1 MRTVIYNIGTLAGIL
16 PEDVRKLEG
25 SQMNHVECI
34 DDAFLVIEDGVITG
48 FGKMT
53 ESVSG
58 SSGIQNRAT
67 PLAAGTSDRLANSP
81 VDFCREPTR
90 DKVGGG
96 VVLESHNAADVEC
109 IDAKGGFVMP
119 AFCDSHTHI
128 VYAGCRDGEFR
139 DKIAGLSYE
148 EIAARGGG
156 ILNSADLLHET
167 SEDELYEQSM
177 VRVREIMEMGTGAV
191 EIKSGY
197 GLSVE
202 DEMKMLRVAKR
213 VAENTPLTVKT
224 TLLGAHAVPAR
235 YKDNRSGYVD
245 EIVNE
250 MIPAVAA
257 EGLAEFVDIFCEEGF
272 FSVED
277 AERIFEQGIK
287 YGLRPTVHA
296 NQMSFS
302 GGVQVGVKYDAI
314 SVDHLEFTGEQEYDV
329 LASSNT
335 IATLLPGATFFLN
348 MDYPNARAMI
358 SKGVKV
364 AIASNYNPGSC
375 PSGDMKYMMA
385 LALLK
390 MKMTPEEAIN
400 AVTINGAFAMGL
412 GEQFG
417 SITVGKRAN
426 LFITKEIPSY
436 EFLPYSFT
444 SSLID
449 TIILNGEIYG

>member
-1 MRTVIYNIGTLAGIL
+1 MRIFIKNIKKLINVRENTPSALSGEQLGVL
-16 PEDVRKLEG
+16 P
-25 SQMNHVECI
+25 C
-34 DDAFLVIEDGVITG
+34 IEDAYLITDG
-48 FGKMT
+48 DSIIDFGEMSEIEK
-53 ESVSG
+53 G
-58 SSGIQNRAT
+58 Q
-67 PLAAGTSDRLANSP
+67 LAAIEQS
-81 VDFCREPTR
+81 V
-90 DKVGGG
+90 DKV
-96 VVLESHNAADVEC
+96 
-109 IDAKGGFVMP
+109 IDATGRMVFP
-119 AFCDSHTHI
+119 SYCDSHTHL
-128 VYAGCRDGEFR
+128 VYAGSREMEFS
-139 DKIAGLSYE
+139 DKLRGLSYQ
-148 EIAARGGG
+148 EIARRGGG
-156 ILNSADLLHET
+156 ILNSVALLHDT
-167 SEDELYEQSM
+167 TEDSLLEQTL
-177 VRVREIMEMGTGAV
+177 VRAKEIISMGTGAV

-358 SKGVKV
+358 SKGVKI

-412 GEQFG
+412 GEHFG

>member
-1 MRTVIYNIGTLAGIL
+1 MRIFIKNIKKLINVRENTPSALSGEQLGIL
-16 PEDVRKLEG
+16 P
-25 SQMNHVECI
+25 C
-34 DDAFLVIEDGVITG
+34 IEDAYLITDG
-48 FGKMT
+48 DSIIDFGEMSEIEK
-53 ESVSG
+53 G
-58 SSGIQNRAT
+58 Q
-67 PLAAGTSDRLANSP
+67 LAAIEQS
-81 VDFCREPTR
+81 V
-90 DKVGGG
+90 DKV
-96 VVLESHNAADVEC
+96 
-109 IDAKGGFVMP
+109 IDATGRMVFP
-119 AFCDSHTHI
+119 SYCDSHTHL
-128 VYAGCRDGEFR
+128 VYAGSREMEFS
-139 DKIAGLSYE
+139 DKLRGLSYQ
-148 EIAARGGG
+148 EIARRGGG
-156 ILNSADLLHET
+156 ILNSVALLHNT
-167 SEDELYEQSM
+167 SEDSLLEQTL
-177 VRVREIMEMGTGAV
+177 VRAKEIISMGTGAV

-250 MIPAVAA
+250 MIPAVVA

-358 SKGVKV
+358 SKGVKI

>member
-1 MRTVIYNIGTLAGIL
+1 MRIFIKNIKKLINVRENTPSALSGEQLGVL
-16 PEDVRKLEG
+16 P
-25 SQMNHVECI
+25 C
-34 DDAFLVIEDGVITG
+34 IEDAYLITDG
-48 FGKMT
+48 DSIIDFGEMSEIEK
-53 ESVSG
+53 G
-58 SSGIQNRAT
+58 Q
-67 PLAAGTSDRLANSP
+67 LAAIEQS
-81 VDFCREPTR
+81 V
-90 DKVGGG
+90 DKV
-96 VVLESHNAADVEC
+96 
-109 IDAKGGFVMP
+109 IDATGRMVFP
-119 AFCDSHTHI
+119 SYCDSHTHL
-128 VYAGCRDGEFR
+128 VYAGSREMEFS
-139 DKIAGLSYE
+139 DKLRGLSYQ
-148 EIAARGGG
+148 EIARRGGG
-156 ILNSADLLHET
+156 ILNSVALLHNT
-167 SEDELYEQSM
+167 SEDSLLEQTL
-177 VRVREIMEMGTGAV
+177 VRAKEIISMGTGAV

-358 SKGVKV
+358 SKGVKI

-390 MKMTPEEAIN
+390 MRMTPEEAIN

-412 GEQFG
+412 GEHFG

>member
-1 MRTVIYNIGTLAGIL
+1 MRIFIKNIKKLINVRENTPSALSGEQLGVL
-16 PEDVRKLEG
+16 P
-25 SQMNHVECI
+25 C
-34 DDAFLVIEDGVITG
+34 IEDAYLITDG
-48 FGKMT
+48 DSIIDFGEMS
-53 ESVSG
+53 EIEEG
-58 SSGIQNRAT
+58 Q
-67 PLAAGTSDRLANSP
+67 LAAIEQS
-81 VDFCREPTR
+81 V
-90 DKVGGG
+90 DKV
-96 VVLESHNAADVEC
+96 
-109 IDAKGGFVMP
+109 IDATGRMVFP
-119 AFCDSHTHI
+119 SYCDSHTHL
-128 VYAGCRDGEFR
+128 VYAGSREMEFS
-139 DKIAGLSYE
+139 DKLRGLSYQ
-148 EIAARGGG
+148 EIARRGGG
-156 ILNSADLLHET
+156 ILNSVALLHNT
-167 SEDELYEQSM
+167 SEDSLLEQTL
-177 VRVREIMEMGTGAV
+177 VRAKEIISMGTGAV

-314 SVDHLEFTGEQEYDV
+314 SVDHLEYTGEQEYDV

-449 TIILNGEIYG
+449 TIILNGEIYE

>member
-1 MRTVIYNIGTLAGIL
+1 MRIFIKNIKKLINVRENTPSALSGEQLGVL
-16 PEDVRKLEG
+16 P
-25 SQMNHVECI
+25 C
-34 DDAFLVIEDGVITG
+34 IEDAYLITDG
-48 FGKMT
+48 DSIIDFGEMSEIEK
-53 ESVSG
+53 G
-58 SSGIQNRAT
+58 Q
-67 PLAAGTSDRLANSP
+67 LAAIEQS
-81 VDFCREPTR
+81 V
-90 DKVGGG
+90 DKV
-96 VVLESHNAADVEC
+96 
-109 IDAKGGFVMP
+109 IDATGRMVFP
-119 AFCDSHTHI
+119 SYCDSHTHL
-128 VYAGCRDGEFR
+128 VYAGSREMEFS
-139 DKIAGLSYE
+139 DKLRGLSYQ
-148 EIAARGGG
+148 EIARRGGG
-156 ILNSADLLHET
+156 ILNSVALLHNT
-167 SEDELYEQSM
+167 SEDSLLEQTL
-177 VRVREIMEMGTGAV
+177 VRAKEIISMGTGAV

-250 MIPAVAA
+250 MIPSVAA

-358 SKGVKV
+358 SKGVKI

-412 GEQFG
+412 GEHFG

>member
-1 MRTVIYNIGTLAGIL
+1 
-16 PEDVRKLEG
+16 
-25 SQMNHVECI
+25 
-34 DDAFLVIEDGVITG
+34 
-48 FGKMT
+48 
-53 ESVSG
+53 
-58 SSGIQNRAT
+58 
-67 PLAAGTSDRLANSP
+67 
-81 VDFCREPTR
+81 
-90 DKVGGG
+90 
-96 VVLESHNAADVEC
+96 
-109 IDAKGGFVMP
+109 
-119 AFCDSHTHI
+119 
-128 VYAGCRDGEFR
+128 
-139 DKIAGLSYE
+139 
-148 EIAARGGG
+148 
-156 ILNSADLLHET
+156 
-167 SEDELYEQSM
+167 
-177 VRVREIMEMGTGAV
+177 MGTGAV

-358 SKGVKV
+358 SKGVKI

>member
-1 MRTVIYNIGTLAGIL
+1 MRIFIKNIKKLINVRENTPSALSGEQLGVL
-16 PEDVRKLEG
+16 P
-25 SQMNHVECI
+25 C
-34 DDAFLVIEDGVITG
+34 IEDAYLITDG
-48 FGKMT
+48 DSIIDFGEMS
-53 ESVSG
+53 ELEEG
-58 SSGIQNRAT
+58 Q
-67 PLAAGTSDRLANSP
+67 LAAIEQS
-81 VDFCREPTR
+81 V
-90 DKVGGG
+90 DKV
-96 VVLESHNAADVEC
+96 
-109 IDAKGGFVMP
+109 IDATGRMVFP
-119 AFCDSHTHI
+119 SYCDSHTHL
-128 VYAGCRDGEFR
+128 VYAGSREMEFS
-139 DKIAGLSYE
+139 DKLRGLSYQ
-148 EIAARGGG
+148 EIARRGGG
-156 ILNSADLLHET
+156 ILNSVALLHNT
-167 SEDELYEQSM
+167 SEDSLLEQTL
-177 VRVREIMEMGTGAV
+177 VRAKEIISMGTGAV

-329 LASSNT
+329 LALSNT

>member
-1 MRTVIYNIGTLAGIL
+1 MRIFIKNIKKLINVRENTPAALTGEQLGIL
-16 PEDVRKLEG
+16 PCIEEGYLITDGDEIIDFGEMSELEQG
-25 SQMNHVECI
+25 QLSAIEQSVDKII
-34 DDAFLVIEDGVITG
+34 DAT
-48 FGKMT
+48 GKMVFP
-53 ESVSG
+53 SY
-58 SSGIQNRAT
+58 
-67 PLAAGTSDRLANSP
+67 
-81 VDFCREPTR
+81 
-90 DKVGGG
+90 
-96 VVLESHNAADVEC
+96 
-109 IDAKGGFVMP
+109 
-119 AFCDSHTHI
+119 CDSHTHL
-128 VYAGCRDGEFR
+128 VYAGSREMEFS
-139 DKIAGLSYE
+139 DKLRGLSYQ
-148 EIAARGGG
+148 EIARRGGG
-156 ILNSADLLHET
+156 ILNSVALLHNT
-167 SEDELYEQSM
+167 SEDSLLEQTLA
-177 VRVREIMEMGTGAV
+177 RAQEIISMGTGAV

-213 VAENTPLTVKT
+213 VGENTPLTVKT

-235 YKDNRSGYVD
+235 YKDNRTGYVD

-257 EGLAEFVDIFCEEGF
+257 EGLAEYVDIFCEEGF

-296 NQMSFS
+296 NQMSIS

-314 SVDHLEFTGEQEYDV
+314 SVDHLEFTGEQEYEL
-329 LASSNT
+329 LAASNT

-400 AVTINGAFAMGL
+400 GVTINGAFAMGL
-412 GEQFG
+412 GEKFG
-417 SITVGKRAN
+417 SITVGKKAN

-436 EFLPYSFT
+436 EFLPYSFS

>member
-1 MRTVIYNIGTLAGIL
+1 MRIFIKNIKKLINVRENTPSALSGEQLGVL
-16 PEDVRKLEG
+16 P
-25 SQMNHVECI
+25 C
-34 DDAFLVIEDGVITG
+34 IEDAYLITDG
-48 FGKMT
+48 DSIIDFGEMSEIEK
-53 ESVSG
+53 G
-58 SSGIQNRAT
+58 Q
-67 PLAAGTSDRLANSP
+67 LAAIEQS
-81 VDFCREPTR
+81 V
-90 DKVGGG
+90 DKV
-96 VVLESHNAADVEC
+96 
-109 IDAKGGFVMP
+109 IDATGRMVFP
-119 AFCDSHTHI
+119 SYCDSHTHL
-128 VYAGCRDGEFR
+128 VYAGSREMEFS
-139 DKIAGLSYE
+139 DKLRGLSYQ
-148 EIAARGGG
+148 EIARRGGG
-156 ILNSADLLHET
+156 ILNSVALLHNT
-167 SEDELYEQSM
+167 SEDSLLEQTL
-177 VRVREIMEMGTGAV
+177 VRAKEIISMGTGAV

-358 SKGVKV
+358 SKGVKI